1 MIYKA
6 LFIKKINKMNQ
17 DKSNAYATVINYH
30 FYINLDDVSK
40 FQEIEKIFHPLT
52 ENHSVTK
59 TFLISN
65 KKQKNKIIIGD
76 KDEELTKNSNNI
88 EANEEKSSL
97 NEENGENINNYVEA
111 PKEQISIEIPELENN
126 FLNKKRYFEVDR
138 KKTGRKPKDSNSKSY
153 HTKYSHDNILRKIK
167 VKFFQKFMKYVNRKI
182 ESKYNGIIQK
192 ILPLKGEISQ
202 NNTIKFNTQ
211 FLNTKLKDIF
221 SNTEFNGKFSSY
233 GENYNKNVIDT
244 IYNNNIRE
252 LIEIFEL
259 TFLEMF
265 NIFKNT
271 NDTRFNDF
279 EKLNTVVKE
288 LKLKENDNYYADLF
302 QNTAMNFENYYFK
315 KTPRK

>member
-1 MIYKA
+1 
-6 LFIKKINKMNQ
+6 MNQ
-17 DKSNAYATVINYH
+17 DKKSTYATVINYH
-30 FYINLDDVSK
+30 YYITFDDVSK
-40 FQEIEKIFHPLT
+40 FQEFAKVFHPLT
-52 ENHSVTK
+52 ENHSTIK

-65 KKQKNKIIIGD
+65 KKQKSKIIIGD
-76 KDEELTKNSNNI
+76 KDEEMTKNSNNSEVNDQKI
-88 EANEEKSSL
+88 NE
-97 NEENGENINNYVEA
+97 NVENGENINNYVEA
-111 PKEQISIEIPELENN
+111 PQGQISIEIPDFENN

-153 HTKYSHDNILRKIK
+153 HTKYSHDNISRKIK
-167 VKFFQKFMKYVNRKI
+167 VKFFQKFMKYVNGKI
-182 ESKYNGIIQK
+182 ETKYNGIIQK
-192 ILPLKGEISQ
+192 LLPLKGEISQ

-244 IYNNNIRE
+244 IYNNNIKE

-271 NDTRFNDF
+271 NDTKFNDF
-279 EKLNTVVKE
+279 ERLNKVVE
-288 LKLKENDNYYADLF
+288 EIKLKEKDNYYAELF
-302 QNTAMNFENYYFK
+302 QSVAMNFENYYFK

>member
-1 MIYKA
+1 
-6 LFIKKINKMNQ
+6 MNQ
-17 DKSNAYATVINYH
+17 DKKSTYATVINYH
-30 FYINLDDVSK
+30 YYITFDDVSK
-40 FQEIEKIFHPLT
+40 FQEFAKVFHPLT
-52 ENHSVTK
+52 ENHSTIK

-65 KKQKNKIIIGD
+65 KKQKSKIIIGD
-76 KDEELTKNSNNI
+76 KDEEMTKNSNNSEVNDEKI
-88 EANEEKSSL
+88 NE
-97 NEENGENINNYVEA
+97 NVENGENINNYVEA
-111 PKEQISIEIPELENN
+111 PQGQISIEIPDFENN

-153 HTKYSHDNILRKIK
+153 HTKYSHDNISRKIK
-167 VKFFQKFMKYVNRKI
+167 VKFFQKFMKYVNGKI

-192 ILPLKGEISQ
+192 LLPLKGEISQ

-244 IYNNNIRE
+244 IYNNNIKE

-271 NDTRFNDF
+271 NDTKFNDF
-279 EKLNTVVKE
+279 ERLNKVVE
-288 LKLKENDNYYADLF
+288 EIKLKEKDNYYAELF
-302 QNTAMNFENYYFK
+302 QSVAMNYENYYFK

>member
-1 MIYKA
+1 
-6 LFIKKINKMNQ
+6 MNQ
-17 DKSNAYATVINYH
+17 DKKSTYATVINYH
-30 FYINLDDVSK
+30 YYITFDDVSK
-40 FQEIEKIFHPLT
+40 FQEFAKVFHPLT
-52 ENHSVTK
+52 ENHSTIK

-65 KKQKNKIIIGD
+65 KKQKSKIIIGD
-76 KDEELTKNSNNI
+76 KDEEMTKNSNNSEVNDEKI
-88 EANEEKSSL
+88 NE
-97 NEENGENINNYVEA
+97 NVENGENINNYVEA
-111 PKEQISIEIPELENN
+111 PKGQISIEIPDFENN

-153 HTKYSHDNILRKIK
+153 HTKYSHDNISRKIK
-167 VKFFQKFMKYVNRKI
+167 VKFFQKFMKYVNGKI
-182 ESKYNGIIQK
+182 ETKYNGIIQK
-192 ILPLKGEISQ
+192 LLPLKGEISQ

-233 GENYNKNVIDT
+233 GENYNKNVIDA
-244 IYNNNIRE
+244 IYNNNIKE

-271 NDTRFNDF
+271 NDTKFNDF
-279 EKLNTVVKE
+279 ERLNKVVE
-288 LKLKENDNYYADLF
+288 EIKLKEKDNYYAELF
-302 QNTAMNFENYYFK
+302 QSVAMNFENYYFK

>member
-1 MIYKA
+1 
-6 LFIKKINKMNQ
+6 MNQ
-17 DKSNAYATVINYH
+17 DKKSTYATVINYH
-30 FYINLDDVSK
+30 YYITFDDVSK
-40 FQEIEKIFHPLT
+40 FQEFAKVFHPLT
-52 ENHSVTK
+52 ENHSTIK

-65 KKQKNKIIIGD
+65 KKQKSKIIIGD
-76 KDEELTKNSNNI
+76 KDEEMTKNSNNSEVNDEKI
-88 EANEEKSSL
+88 NE
-97 NEENGENINNYVEA
+97 NVENGENINNYVEA
-111 PKEQISIEIPELENN
+111 PKGQISIEIPDFENN

-153 HTKYSHDNILRKIK
+153 HTKYSHDNISRKIK
-167 VKFFQKFMKYVNRKI
+167 VKFFQKFMKYVNGKI
-182 ESKYNGIIQK
+182 ETKYNGIIQK
-192 ILPLKGEISQ
+192 LLPLKGEISQ

-244 IYNNNIRE
+244 IYNNNIKE

-271 NDTRFNDF
+271 NDTKFNDF
-279 EKLNTVVKE
+279 ERLNKVVE
-288 LKLKENDNYYADLF
+288 EIKLKEKDIYYAELF
-302 QNTAMNFENYYFK
+302 QSVAMNYENYYFK

>member
-1 MIYKA
+1 
-6 LFIKKINKMNQ
+6 MNQ
-17 DKSNAYATVINYH
+17 DKKSTYATVINYH
-30 FYINLDDVSK
+30 YYITFDDVSK
-40 FQEIEKIFHPLT
+40 FQEFAKVFHPLT
-52 ENHSVTK
+52 ENHSTIK

-65 KKQKNKIIIGD
+65 KKQKSKIIIGD
-76 KDEELTKNSNNI
+76 KDEEMTKNSNNSEVNDEKI
-88 EANEEKSSL
+88 NE
-97 NEENGENINNYVEA
+97 NVENGENINNYVEA
-111 PKEQISIEIPELENN
+111 PQGQISIEIPDFENN

-153 HTKYSHDNILRKIK
+153 HTKYSHDNISRKIK
-167 VKFFQKFMKYVNRKI
+167 VKFFQKFMKYVNGKI
-182 ESKYNGIIQK
+182 ETKYNGIIQK
-192 ILPLKGEISQ
+192 LLPLKGEISQ

-233 GENYNKNVIDT
+233 GENYNKNVIDA
-244 IYNNNIRE
+244 IYNNNIKE

-271 NDTRFNDF
+271 NDTKFNDF
-279 EKLNTVVKE
+279 ERLNKVVE
-288 LKLKENDNYYADLF
+288 EIKLKEKDNYYAELF
-302 QNTAMNFENYYFK
+302 QSVAMNFENYYFK

>member
-1 MIYKA
+1 
-6 LFIKKINKMNQ
+6 MNQ
-17 DKSNAYATVINYH
+17 DKKNTYATVINYH
-30 FYINLDDVSK
+30 YYITFDDVSK
-40 FQEIEKIFHPLT
+40 FQEFAKVFHPLT
-52 ENHSVTK
+52 ENHSTIK

-65 KKQKNKIIIGD
+65 KKQKSKIIIGD
-76 KDEELTKNSNNI
+76 KDEEMTKNSNNSEVNDEKI
-88 EANEEKSSL
+88 NE
-97 NEENGENINNYVEA
+97 NVENGENINNYVEA
-111 PKEQISIEIPELENN
+111 PQGQISIEIPDFENN

-153 HTKYSHDNILRKIK
+153 HTKYSHDNISRKIK
-167 VKFFQKFMKYVNRKI
+167 VKFFQKFMKYVNGKI
-182 ESKYNGIIQK
+182 ETKYNGIIQK
-192 ILPLKGEISQ
+192 LLPLKGEISQ

-244 IYNNNIRE
+244 IYNNNIKE

-271 NDTRFNDF
+271 NDIKFNDF
-279 EKLNTVVKE
+279 EKLNTVVE
-288 LKLKENDNYYADLF
+288 EIKLKENDNNYAELF
-302 QNTAMNFENYYFK
+302 QSVAMNFENNYLE
-315 KTPRK
+315 KTARN

>member
-1 MIYKA
+1 
-6 LFIKKINKMNQ
+6 MNQ
-17 DKSNAYATVINYH
+17 DKKNTYATVINYH
-30 FYINLDDVSK
+30 YYITFDDVSK
-40 FQEIEKIFHPLT
+40 FQEFAKVFHPLT
-52 ENHSVTK
+52 ENHSTIK

-65 KKQKNKIIIGD
+65 KKQKSKIIIGD
-76 KDEELTKNSNNI
+76 KDEEMTKNSNNSEVNDEKI
-88 EANEEKSSL
+88 NE
-97 NEENGENINNYVEA
+97 NVENGENINNYVEA
-111 PKEQISIEIPELENN
+111 PKGQISIEIPDFENN

-153 HTKYSHDNILRKIK
+153 HTKYSHDNISRKIK
-167 VKFFQKFMKYVNRKI
+167 VKFFQKFMKYVNGKI
-182 ESKYNGIIQK
+182 ETKYNGIIQK
-192 ILPLKGEISQ
+192 LLPLKGEISQ

-244 IYNNNIRE
+244 IYNNNIKE

-271 NDTRFNDF
+271 NDTKFNDF
-279 EKLNTVVKE
+279 ERLNKVVE
-288 LKLKENDNYYADLF
+288 EIKLKEKDNYYAELF
-302 QNTAMNFENYYFK
+302 QSVAMNFENYYFK

>member
-1 MIYKA
+1 
-6 LFIKKINKMNQ
+6 MNQ
-17 DKSNAYATVINYH
+17 DKKNTYATVINYH
-30 FYINLDDVSK
+30 YYITFDDVSK
-40 FQEIEKIFHPLT
+40 FQEFAKVFHPLT
-52 ENHSVTK
+52 ENHSTIK

-65 KKQKNKIIIGD
+65 KKQKSKIIIGD
-76 KDEELTKNSNNI
+76 KDEEMTKNSNNTEVNDEKI
-88 EANEEKSSL
+88 NENS
-97 NEENGENINNYVEA
+97 ENGENINNYVEA
-111 PKEQISIEIPELENN
+111 PKGQISIEIPDFENN

-153 HTKYSHDNILRKIK
+153 HTKYSHDNISRKIK
-167 VKFFQKFMKYVNRKI
+167 VKFFQKFMKYVNGKI
-182 ESKYNGIIQK
+182 ETKYNGIIQK
-192 ILPLKGEISQ
+192 LLPLKGEISQ

-244 IYNNNIRE
+244 IYNNNIKE

-271 NDTRFNDF
+271 NDTKFNDF
-279 EKLNTVVKE
+279 ERLNKVVE
-288 LKLKENDNYYADLF
+288 EIKLKEKDNYYAELF
-302 QNTAMNFENYYFK
+302 QSVAMNFENYYFK

>member
-1 MIYKA
+1 
-6 LFIKKINKMNQ
+6 MNQ
-17 DKSNAYATVINYH
+17 DKKNTYATVINYH
-30 FYINLDDVSK
+30 YYITFDDVSK
-40 FQEIEKIFHPLT
+40 FQEFAKVFHPLT
-52 ENHSVTK
+52 ENHSTIK

-65 KKQKNKIIIGD
+65 KKQKSKIIIGD
-76 KDEELTKNSNNI
+76 KDEEMTKNSNNSEVNDEKI
-88 EANEEKSSL
+88 NE
-97 NEENGENINNYVEA
+97 NVENGENINNYVEA
-111 PKEQISIEIPELENN
+111 PQGQISIEIPDFENN

-153 HTKYSHDNILRKIK
+153 HTKYSHDNISRKIK
-167 VKFFQKFMKYVNRKI
+167 VKFFQKFMKYVNGKI

-192 ILPLKGEISQ
+192 LLPLKGEISQ

-244 IYNNNIRE
+244 IYNNNIKE

-271 NDTRFNDF
+271 NDTKFNDF
-279 EKLNTVVKE
+279 ERLNKVVE
-288 LKLKENDNYYADLF
+288 EIKLKEKDNYYAELF
-302 QNTAMNFENYYFK
+302 QSVAMNFENYYFK

>member
-1 MIYKA
+1 
-6 LFIKKINKMNQ
+6 MNQ
-17 DKSNAYATVINYH
+17 DKKNTYATVINYH
-30 FYINLDDVSK
+30 YYITFDDVSK
-40 FQEIEKIFHPLT
+40 FQEFAKVFHPLT
-52 ENHSVTK
+52 ENHSTIK

-65 KKQKNKIIIGD
+65 KKQKSKIIIGD
-76 KDEELTKNSNNI
+76 KDEEMTKNSNNSEVNDEKI
-88 EANEEKSSL
+88 NE
-97 NEENGENINNYVEA
+97 NVENGENINNYVEA
-111 PKEQISIEIPELENN
+111 PQGQISIEIPDFENN

-153 HTKYSHDNILRKIK
+153 HTKYSHDNISRKIK
-167 VKFFQKFMKYVNRKI
+167 VKFFQKFMKYVNGKI
-182 ESKYNGIIQK
+182 ETKYNGIIQK
-192 ILPLKGEISQ
+192 LLPLKGEISQ

-244 IYNNNIRE
+244 IYNNNIKE

-271 NDTRFNDF
+271 NDTKFNDF
-279 EKLNTVVKE
+279 EKLNKVVE
-288 LKLKENDNYYADLF
+288 EIKLKEKDIYYAELF
-302 QNTAMNFENYYFK
+302 QSVAMNYENYYFK

>member
-1 MIYKA
+1 
-6 LFIKKINKMNQ
+6 MNQ
-17 DKSNAYATVINYH
+17 DKKSTYATVINYH
-30 FYINLDDVSK
+30 YYITFDDVSK
-40 FQEIEKIFHPLT
+40 FQEFAKVFHPLT
-52 ENHSVTK
+52 ENHSTIK

-65 KKQKNKIIIGD
+65 KKQKSKIIIGD
-76 KDEELTKNSNNI
+76 KDEEMTKNSNNSEVNDEKI
-88 EANEEKSSL
+88 NE
-97 NEENGENINNYVEA
+97 NVENGENINNYVEA
-111 PKEQISIEIPELENN
+111 PQGQISIEIPDFENN

-153 HTKYSHDNILRKIK
+153 HTKYSHDNISRKIK
-167 VKFFQKFMKYVNRKI
+167 VKFFQKFMKYVNGKI
-182 ESKYNGIIQK
+182 ETKYNGIIQK
-192 ILPLKGEISQ
+192 LLPLKGEISQ

-244 IYNNNIRE
+244 IYNNNIKE

-271 NDTRFNDF
+271 NDTKFNDF
-279 EKLNTVVKE
+279 ERLNKVVE
-288 LKLKENDNYYADLF
+288 EIKLKEKDNYYAELF
-302 QNTAMNFENYYFK
+302 QSVAMNFENYYFK

>member
-1 MIYKA
+1 
-6 LFIKKINKMNQ
+6 MNQ
-17 DKSNAYATVINYH
+17 DKKITYATVINYH
-30 FYINLDDVSK
+30 YYITFDDVSK
-40 FQEIEKIFHPLT
+40 FQEFAKVFHPLT
-52 ENHSVTK
+52 ENHSTIK

-65 KKQKNKIIIGD
+65 KKQKSKIIIGD
-76 KDEELTKNSNNI
+76 KDEEMTKNSNNSEVNDEKI
-88 EANEEKSSL
+88 NE
-97 NEENGENINNYVEA
+97 NVENGENINNYVEA
-111 PKEQISIEIPELENN
+111 PQGQISIEIPDFENN

-153 HTKYSHDNILRKIK
+153 HTKYSHDNISRKIK
-167 VKFFQKFMKYVNRKI
+167 VKFFQKFMKYVNGKI
-182 ESKYNGIIQK
+182 ETKYNGIIQK
-192 ILPLKGEISQ
+192 LLPLKGEISQ

-244 IYNNNIRE
+244 IYNNNIKE

-271 NDTRFNDF
+271 NDIKFNDF
-279 EKLNTVVKE
+279 EKLNTVVE
-288 LKLKENDNYYADLF
+288 EIKLKENDNNYAELF
-302 QNTAMNFENYYFK
+302 QSVAMNFENNYLE
-315 KTPRK
+315 KTARN

>member
-1 MIYKA
+1 
-6 LFIKKINKMNQ
+6 MNQ
-17 DKSNAYATVINYH
+17 DKKNTYATVINYH
-30 FYINLDDVSK
+30 YYITFDDVSK
-40 FQEIEKIFHPLT
+40 FQEFAKVFHPLT
-52 ENHSVTK
+52 ENHSTIK

-65 KKQKNKIIIGD
+65 KKQKSKIIIGD
-76 KDEELTKNSNNI
+76 KDEEMTKNSNNTEVNDEKI
-88 EANEEKSSL
+88 NENS
-97 NEENGENINNYVEA
+97 ENGENINNYVEA
-111 PKEQISIEIPELENN
+111 PKGQISIEIPDFENN

-153 HTKYSHDNILRKIK
+153 HTKYSHDNISRKIK
-167 VKFFQKFMKYVNRKI
+167 VKFFQKFMKYVNGKI
-182 ESKYNGIIQK
+182 ETKYNGIIQK
-192 ILPLKGEISQ
+192 LLPLKGEISQ

-244 IYNNNIRE
+244 IYNNNIKE

-271 NDTRFNDF
+271 NDIKFNDF
-279 EKLNTVVKE
+279 EKLNTVVE
-288 LKLKENDNYYADLF
+288 EIKLKENDNNYAELF
-302 QNTAMNFENYYFK
+302 QSVAMNFENNYLE
-315 KTPRK
+315 KTARN